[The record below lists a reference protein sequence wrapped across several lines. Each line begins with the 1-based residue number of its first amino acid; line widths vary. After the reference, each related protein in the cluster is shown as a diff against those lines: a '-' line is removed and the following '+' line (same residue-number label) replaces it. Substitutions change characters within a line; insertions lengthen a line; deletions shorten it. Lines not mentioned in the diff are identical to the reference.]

1 VELIVDGKRYDVMIE
16 NLSENGMRVRTVST
30 DPGVNFLPDE
40 IIALEFEIPSGGIL
54 DLDCKV
60 K

>member
-40 IIALEFEIPSGGIL
+40 IIALEFEIPSGR
-54 DLDCKV
+54 
-60 K
+60 